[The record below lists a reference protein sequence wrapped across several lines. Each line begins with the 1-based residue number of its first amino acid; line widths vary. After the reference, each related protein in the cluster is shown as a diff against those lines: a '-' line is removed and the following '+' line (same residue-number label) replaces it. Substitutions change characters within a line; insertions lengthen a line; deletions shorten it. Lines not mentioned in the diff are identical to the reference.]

1 MTLIY
6 LILGC
11 LLLITSSLLL
21 RKTSR
26 VNRWLSLV
34 IFIIASICFIAV
46 YGSIGGVFVAIS
58 GGLLT
63 NLLVAFIFGKATNK

>member
-46 YGSIGGVFVAIS
+46 YGSIGGIFVAIS
-58 GGLLT
+58 TCLLT
-63 NLLVAFIFGKATNK
+63 NLFVAFIFGKATNK

>member
-63 NLLVAFIFGKATNK
+63 NLFVAFIFGKATNK